1 MSSTIRYCPNC
12 GEECSWDHRFCQ
24 RCRAELQPVTE
35 SRKGQTPRSIGSL
48 DFTSTELEL
57 VADFLPGKVTPT
69 PADFTQTE
77 LGFPTN
83 LLLLNRYRI
92 QRQLGMGGMGR
103 VYLAMDEKLE
113 NPVAIKV
120 LREVL
125 MRDPG
130 SVKRLIAEA
139 KNSIKL
145 AHPNVVRVHNFEDGE
160 SVKFLV
166 MEYVEGATLADRI
179 AKEGEALGAGN
190 APYRH

>member
-1 MSSTIRYCPNC
+1 M
-12 GEECSWDHRFCQ
+12 
-24 RCRAELQPVTE
+24 
-35 SRKGQTPRSIGSL
+35 
-48 DFTSTELEL
+48 
-57 VADFLPGKVTPT
+57 
-69 PADFTQTE
+69 
-77 LGFPTN
+77 
-83 LLLLNRYRI
+83 
-92 QRQLGMGGMGR
+92 
-103 VYLAMDEKLE
+103 YLAMDEKLE